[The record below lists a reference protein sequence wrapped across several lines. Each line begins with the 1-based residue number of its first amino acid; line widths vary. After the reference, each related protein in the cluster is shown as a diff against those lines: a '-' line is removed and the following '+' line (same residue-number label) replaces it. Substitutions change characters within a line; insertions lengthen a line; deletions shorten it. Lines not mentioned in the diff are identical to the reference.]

1 MRILRSITSDSAE
14 LDINRERFLHRKY
27 GNMID
32 NSIERAYVRLIR
44 AAEHFI
50 YIENQYFLGSAFSWL
65 KEKDTLTH
73 HIIPMEL
80 TEKIISKI
88 RSGEEFKVYV
98 CIPMYPE
105 GDPSSA
111 ASQEIL
117 YWQWSTMEAMYTKIA
132 GALSEAG
139 AGGTSEPPGQGT
151 WLHSRCRELRAAQS
165 WRAGRGYS
173 G

>member
-14 LDINRERFLHRKY
+14 LDMRREKFLHKKY

-44 AAEHFI
+44 SAQHFI
-50 YIENQYFLGSAFSWL
+50 YIENQYFLGSAYAWQ
-65 KEKDTLTH
+65 KERDTLTH

-80 TEKIISKI
+80 TQKIISKI
-88 RSGEEFKVYV
+88 RSGAEFKVYV

-117 YWQWSTMEAMYTKIA
+117 YWRYRTLEAMYTRWPRGGTRPRIGGKIA
-132 GALSEAG
+132 ELGLD
-139 AGGTSEPPGQGT
+139 TRPTDYLLFLCPGQV
-151 WLHSRCRELRAAQS
+151 
-165 WRAGRGYS
+165 
-173 G
+173 